1 MTIDEKINEIFKDES
16 SPEKIKLMAEL
27 KSLVSEREAVF
38 KKMEDDN
45 KALAEAYKNSLMGVK
60 DTSKK
65 EEMNKAP
72 EVKKFNFDEAFE
84 KEVAKMLG
92 EQK

>member
-1 MTIDEKINEIFKDES
+1 
-16 SPEKIKLMAEL
+16 
-27 KSLVSEREAVF
+27 
-38 KKMEDDN
+38 
-45 KALAEAYKNSLMGVK
+45 MGVK

-65 EEMNKAP
+65 EEINKAP